1 MELNTGAALSII
13 SQKTRKAVFP
23 DEKLRHSKL
32 ILKTYTNEPLKVM
45 GTLNVQVQ
53 YEDQLKK
60 LVLVVVAG
68 NGPNLFG
75 RNWLNHTSL
84 NWKKIFAVKA
94 IQLGSLHALMQR
106 HQ

>member
-1 MELNTGAALSII
+1 
-13 SQKTRKAVFP
+13 
-23 DEKLRHSKL
+23 
-32 ILKTYTNEPLKVM
+32 M
-45 GTLNVQVQ
+45 GTLNVRVE

-60 LVLVVVAG
+60 LVLVVVAE

-75 RNWLNHTSL
+75 KNWLNHISF

-94 IQLGSLHALMQR
+94 IKLGSLHALMRQ